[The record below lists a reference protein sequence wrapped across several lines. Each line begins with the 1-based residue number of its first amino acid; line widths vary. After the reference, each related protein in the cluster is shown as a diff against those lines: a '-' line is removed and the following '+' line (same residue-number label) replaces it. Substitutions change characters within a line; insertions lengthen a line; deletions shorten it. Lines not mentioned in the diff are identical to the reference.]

1 MWHLDKGLIMYKKI
15 LVPIDGSDMS
25 LLALDH
31 ACILAKM
38 FDSEIALIS
47 VYRHHSFMESS
58 LSMIR
63 PSTPENLE
71 DILSAHSKDIVNS
84 GKLFVKGRGVDK
96 VKGYIKKGQIAKQIL
111 AFSKNNEVE
120 LIVIGSHGQGDL
132 SGYLLGGV
140 SHKVAGLSN
149 CPVLVV

>member
-1 MWHLDKGLIMYKKI
+1 MYKKI
-15 LVPIDGSDMS
+15 LVAIDGSDMS

-38 FDSEIALIS
+38 FDSEIALVS

-58 LSMIR
+58 LSMVR
-63 PSTPENLE
+63 PSSPESLE
-71 DILSAHSKDIVNS
+71 DILSAYAKEVVNA
-84 GKLFVKGRGVDK
+84 GKIFVKSRGIDR
-96 VKGYIKKGQIAKQIL
+96 VKGYVKKGQIAKQIL
-111 AFSKNNEVE
+111 SFAKNNEVE
-120 LIVIGSHGQGDL
+120 LIVVGSHGQGDL

-140 SHKVAGLSN
+140 SHKVTGLSN